1 MSKEQKPSNPK
12 DLIGTNKV
20 PLGLVPDTT
29 KVLLALGHLEGNLKY
44 GLVNWREAGVRFS
57 IYIDALERHVAK
69 LKSGEWEDP
78 ITHVPHLGNAMACL
92 SIITDAAYSG
102 KLIDDRPM
110 TTQGHIQNTLP
121 YPRSVTELIDG
132 ASHIVAHLRGLFGDS
147 KPIDYFIDG
156 PKERT

>member
-69 LKSGEWEDP
+69 LKAGEWADP
-78 ITHVPHLGNAMACL
+78 ITMVPHLGNAMACL
-92 SIITDAAYSG
+92 SIITDAVYAG

-110 TTQGHIQNTLP
+110 TTMGFKQASLP
-121 YPRSVTELIDG
+121 GQMSVPELIDS
-132 ASHIVAHLRGLFGDS
+132 AVIIVKHLRELFGDS

-156 PKERT
+156 PKQR